1 MELPKYIVIGEALE
15 ETVAHRVRFNGFRR
29 CLMVTSKTPL
39 KVFGEKILSALDGD
53 ISCEVCFVDEVVE
66 NFDRYVSGARSF
78 DVVLGVGG
86 GRVADVSKPLAEYSG
101 KQFFSIPT
109 VCLAR
114 RHSKPNVLL
123 QTQRF
128 GLLPEIGDAIRGLR
142 RHECDFASSA

>member
-86 GRVADVSKPLAEYSG
+86 EGLPMS
-101 KQFFSIPT
+101 
-109 VCLAR
+109 
-114 RHSKPNVLL
+114 PNPS
-123 QTQRF
+123 QNTPANSSSAYQ
-128 GLLPEIGDAIRGLR
+128 LLPRTTA
-142 RHECDFASSA
+142 